1 MLEAPRYDVKPLFI
15 LMSQS
20 SRISGKPCDQFVC
33 MKLSG
38 SIKPFVQWL
47 DIGYK
52 NVSSVSSL
60 HIFSPPSLSPSL
72 FKITNRPIS
81 SLPQSIRSRPLASPI
96 IEMIG

>member
-1 MLEAPRYDVKPLFI
+1 VLEAPRYDVKPLFI

-60 HIFSPPSLSPSL
+60 HIFSPPSVP
-72 FKITNRPIS
+72 PS
-81 SLPQSIRSRPLASPI
+81 SLKLRTDQSHHSLNRFALDLSQVP
-96 IEMIG
+96 